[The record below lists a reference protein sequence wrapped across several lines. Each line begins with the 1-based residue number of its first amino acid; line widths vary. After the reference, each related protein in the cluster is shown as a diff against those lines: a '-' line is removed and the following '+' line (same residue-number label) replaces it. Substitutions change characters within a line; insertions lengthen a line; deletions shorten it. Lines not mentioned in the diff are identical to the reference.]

1 MRIPVFLLVLIV
13 SISSFAQTVR
23 IKQLEEQ
30 RKQALRE
37 ISNTDQ
43 LLRDTKKTTSNLLDR
58 VKLISNQIFSRQKV
72 LTLLEQEVD
81 GINAEQK
88 LIENDIVRLENDLK
102 EKQKNYAK
110 AIDAMQRNRRSENKL
125 LFVLSGR
132 SLTESYRRMRYLSE
146 YSDWRAKQADEIK
159 EQSEKL
165 KERKSALTKVKME
178 KTALLGLRT
187 TEQTNLKKEEGN
199 YKLEVNEAQQKQKD
213 LQKILSQKQQQ
224 ADALDRQIAKL
235 IAEEVARQER
245 EAKRLEEERLRAE
258 AAKKAAATSSS
269 TGTRRTTA
277 TPRSTTPKSTAAKA
291 PVTPENATLS
301 NNFASNKGRLPYPIS
316 GNYTITTRF
325 GSHQHTKFVTTSSS
339 GIDIRSQAGAEAKA
353 VFNGEVTY
361 VAAIPGYNTCI
372 IVRHGNYYTFYG
384 NIQSIYVKQGDKV
397 KTGQTLGK
405 VYTDPD
411 TGYSEIHF
419 QLWQGTTKMNPEPW
433 LR

>member
-1 MRIPVFLLVLIV
+1 MRISVFLLVLLV
-13 SISSFAQTVR
+13 SVSSFAQTAR

-30 RKQALRE
+30 RKQALRD

-43 LLRDTKKTTSNLLDR
+43 LLRDTRKTTSNLLDR

-72 LTLLEQEVD
+72 LTLLEQEVN
-81 GINAEQK
+81 GIGAEQIQ
-88 LIENDIVRLENDLK
+88 IEKDIVRLESDLK

-125 LFVLSGR
+125 LFVLSGK

-165 KERKSALTKVKME
+165 KERKQALAKVKVE
-178 KTALLGLRT
+178 KTTLLGLRVN
-187 TEQTNLKKEEGN
+187 EQTNLKKEEEN
-199 YKLEVNEAQQKQKD
+199 YKVEVNEAQQKQKD

-224 ADALDRQIAKL
+224 AQALDRQIAKL

-245 EAKRLEEERLRAE
+245 EAKRREEERLRAE
-258 AAKKAAATSSS
+258 ATANKAAAS
-269 TGTRRTTA
+269 TRTKT
-277 TPRSTTPKSTAAKA
+277 TTTPKTTTSKSTVTKA
-291 PVTPENATLS
+291 PVTPENVTLS

-384 NIQSIYVKQGDKV
+384 NIQSIYIKQGDKV

>member
-1 MRIPVFLLVLIV
+1 MRIPVFLLALIV
-13 SISSFAQTVR
+13 SISSFAQTAR

-37 ISNTDQ
+37 VSNTDQ

-72 LTLLEQEVD
+72 LTLLEQEISN
-81 GINAEQK
+81 INAEQRQ
-88 LIENDIVRLENDLK
+88 IENDIARLENDLK

-110 AIDAMQRNRRSENKL
+110 AVDAMQRNRRSENKL
-125 LFVLSGR
+125 LFVLSGK

-165 KERKSALTKVKME
+165 KERKSALAKVKME

-187 TEQTNLKKEEGN
+187 TEQTNLKQEEDN

-224 ADALDRQIAKL
+224 AEALDRQIAKL

-245 EAKRLEEERLRAE
+245 EAKRREEERLRAE
-258 AAKKAAATSSS
+258 AAKKAAATSS
-269 TGTRRTTA
+269 TGARTTT
-277 TPRSTTPKSTAAKA
+277 TPRSTTSKPTVAKA
-291 PVTPENATLS
+291 PVTPENVTLS

-325 GSHQHTKFVTTSSS
+325 GSRQHTRFVTTSSS

-353 VFNGEVTY
+353 VFDGEVTY

-384 NIQSIYVKQGDKV
+384 NIHSIYVKQGDKV

-419 QLWQGTTKMNPEPW
+419 QLWQGTAKMNPEPW

>member
-1 MRIPVFLLVLIV
+1 MRISVFLLVLLV
-13 SISSFAQTVR
+13 SISSFAQTAR

-58 VKLISNQIFSRQKV
+58 VQLISNQIFSRQKV
-72 LTLLEQEVD
+72 LTLLEQEVN
-81 GINAEQK
+81 GISSEQIH
-88 LIENDIVRLENDLK
+88 IENDIVRLEKDLK

-125 LFVLSGR
+125 LFVLSGK

-146 YSDWRAKQADEIK
+146 YSVWRAKQADEIK

-165 KERKSALTKVKME
+165 KERKQALAKVKVE
-178 KTALLGLRT
+178 KTALLGLRAN
-187 TEQTNLKKEEGN
+187 EQTNLKKEEEN

-213 LQKILSQKQQQ
+213 LQKILSQKQLQ
-224 ADALDRQIAKL
+224 AQALDRQIAKL

-245 EAKRLEEERLRAE
+245 EAKRREEERLRAE
-258 AAKKAAATSSS
+258 AAAKKAAAS
-269 TGTRRTTA
+269 TETKTATTTPRTT
-277 TPRSTTPKSTAAKA
+277 TSKSTVTKA
-291 PVTPENATLS
+291 PATPENITLS
-301 NNFASNKGRLPYPIS
+301 NNFASNRGRLPYPIS

-353 VFNGEVTY
+353 VFDGEVTY

-384 NIQSIYVKQGDKV
+384 NIQSIYIKQGDKV

>member
-1 MRIPVFLLVLIV
+1 MRISVFLLVLIV
-13 SISSFAQTVR
+13 SISSFAQTAR

-58 VKLISNQIFSRQKV
+58 VQLISNQIFSRQKI
-72 LTLLEQEVD
+72 LTLLEQEVS
-81 GINAEQK
+81 GIDSEQRQ
-88 LIENDIVRLENDLK
+88 IENDIVRLEGELK

-125 LFVLSGR
+125 LFVLSGK

-159 EQSEKL
+159 DRSEKL
-165 KERKSALTKVKME
+165 KERKSALAKVKVE
-178 KTALLGLRT
+178 KTSLLSLRT
-187 TEQTNLKKEEGN
+187 NEQENLKKEEEN
-199 YKLEVNEAQQKQKD
+199 YKLEVGEAQQKQQD
-213 LQKILSQKQQQ
+213 LQKILSQKKQQ
-224 ADALDRQIAKL
+224 AEALDRQIAKL

-245 EAKRLEEERLRAE
+245 EAKRREEERLRAE
-258 AAKKAAATSSS
+258 AAKKAANKSTANRSATNK
-269 TGTRRTTA
+269 TVV
-277 TPRSTTPKSTAAKA
+277 TTPKTTVARAS
-291 PVTPENATLS
+291 VTPENVTLS
-301 NNFASNKGRLPYPIS
+301 NNFASNKGRLPYPIT

-339 GIDIRSQAGAEAKA
+339 GIDIRSQAGADAKA
-353 VFNGEVTY
+353 VFDGEVTY

-372 IVRHGNYYTFYG
+372 IIRHGNYYTFYG

-397 KTGQTLGK
+397 KTGQALGK

-411 TGYSEIHF
+411 TGYSQMHF